1 MLLKKNYNNIV
12 VEIGGFITVWED
24 NFNDGEVR
32 DGINEWNLEENKI
45 IFEKLNK
52 KTLKEIKKALF
63 NKMNDELYKK
73 LTIRKFKKYVGILDN
88 RVCFNQY
95 TNDDNDW
102 TPSREDFREW
112 KKGNINLY
120 VQDINITLK
129 INGED
134 VLEEDLEKII
144 NL

>member
-1 MLLKKNYNNIV
+1 
-12 VEIGGFITVWED
+12 
-24 NFNDGEVR
+24 
-32 DGINEWNLEENKI
+32 
-45 IFEKLNK
+45 
-52 KTLKEIKKALF
+52 
-63 NKMNDELYKK
+63 MNDTLYED
-73 LTIRKFKKYVGILDN
+73 LTIRKFKKYVQIIDN

-95 TNDDNDW
+95 TNDNNDW

-129 INGED
+129 INGEN
-134 VLEEDLEKII
+134 VLEEDLNKIV

>member
-1 MLLKKNYNNIV
+1 MMLNKNYNNIV
-12 VEIGGFITVWED
+12 VEISGFITVWED

-32 DGINEWNLEENKI
+32 SDINEWEIEKTQL

-63 NKMNDELYKK
+63 NKMNDTLYED
-73 LTIRKFKKYVGILDN
+73 LTIRKFKKYVQIIDN
-88 RVCFNQY
+88 RVCFSQY

-102 TPSREDFREW
+102 TPTREDFREW
-112 KKGNINLY
+112 KKGKINLY
-120 VQDINITLK
+120 VQDINIILQ
-129 INGED
+129 INGEN
-134 VLEEDLEKII
+134 VLEEDLNKIV